1 MAYET
6 AYPGRLYFP
15 DLIQVHRA
23 LGLTYQLGSATLMAY
38 ITPKKESEVIII
50 ADSASSD
57 FYQLIFHV
65 LRAFIDDM
73 GLFAWSMSHFLP
85 SLDGRNSLPAL
96 ARIVDR
102 GESMATLSDSLCPRM
117 RRVCE
122 CMSTRAGGG
131 LYATLPFLRRFPAV
145 FAPWRTHCAQPRHA
159 GMWMSWA
166 LFSHFIFTIAN
177 NFTHTYTQHI
187 RAQNTTHITHMHIP
201 TRLSIHTRT
210 HAIMLL
216 DITVSLRIAGLP
228 TSCRSDISA
237 MELFAE
243 SNVNAD
249 PFRVIEA
256 VRKSLDKQLT
266 SSV

>member
-6 AYPGRLYFP
+6 AYPGRLYFS

-23 LGLTYQLGSATLMAY
+23 LGLTYQLGSATLLAY
-38 ITPKKESEVIII
+38 VTPKKESEVIII

-102 GESMATLSDSLCPRM
+102 GESMATCLIVCVHACGECVSAC
-117 RRVCE
+117 RRVLAE
-122 CMSTRAGGG
+122 ACMRHSHSFADSP
-131 LYATLPFLRRFPAV
+131 LL

-177 NFTHTYTQHI
+177 NFTHTH
-187 RAQNTTHITHMHIP
+187 THNIYAHKTPRITHMHIP
-201 TRLSIHTRT
+201 TQLSIHTRR
-210 HAIMLL
+210 HAIMLP
-216 DITVSLRIAGLP
+216 DITVSLHIAGLP

-256 VRKSLDKQLT
+256 VRKYLDKQLT